1 NLFSRSRCCCVTLKG
16 KTAFVSNAGI
26 GKTTALDLAK
36 RGARVIPACRS
47 KQKAEAAVSD
57 IRRESQGNEVVFMQ
71 LDLGSLKSVRSFA
84 ETFLKTQPRLGLL
97 INNAGMLGPGHTED
111 GFGMAIGVNHLGH
124 FLSVNVSAHLHRLGS
139 VDFALLGNHKDV
151 VPGQSTWLNF
161 RAYCHSKLCNVVFNR
176 ELAYR
181 LDGTSVTTYS
191 LHPAVIHTEF
201 GRNLKQWQRLF
212 LEPITKLFFMDT
224 ERGAQTTLHCALQER
239 IEPLSGRYFSSC
251 VLQDVG
257 AKARDDAL
265 ARKLWEVI
273 ERLSDLS

>member
-1 NLFSRSRCCCVTLKG
+1 MKKHRLTG
-16 KTAFVSNAGI
+16 KF
-26 GKTTALDLAK
+26 KTDGNKATALDLAK

-47 KQKAEAAVSD
+47 KQKAEAAVYD
-57 IRRESQGNEVVFMQ
+57 IRRERRRNEAVFMQ
-71 LDLGSLKSVRSFA
+71 LDLGSLKSVFSFA
-84 ETFLKTQPRLGLL
+84 ETFQKTEPRSGLL

-111 GFGMAIGVNHLGH
+111 GFGMVFGVNHLGH
-124 FLSVNVSAHLHRLGS
+124 FLLTCS
-139 VDFALLGNHKDV
+139 VDFALLGTHKDL

-176 ELAYR
+176 ELANR

-191 LHPAVIHTEF
+191 LHPGVIHTEL

-212 LEPITKLFFMDT
+212 LEPITKLFFMET
-224 ERGAQTTLHCALQER
+224 VRGAQTTLHCALQEC
-239 IEPLSGRYFSSC
+239 IEPLSGHYFSSC
-251 VLQDVG
+251 ALQDVG
-257 AKARDDAL
+257 AKGQDDAL

>member
-1 NLFSRSRCCCVTLKG
+1 MFLYSSTVSAKHCRNAFYSIPSYPIINHNFSR
-16 KTAFVSNAGI
+16 
-26 GKTTALDLAK
+26 
-36 RGARVIPACRS
+36 
-47 KQKAEAAVSD
+47 
-57 IRRESQGNEVVFMQ
+57 
-71 LDLGSLKSVRSFA
+71 
-84 ETFLKTQPRLGLL
+84 
-97 INNAGMLGPGHTED
+97 
-111 GFGMAIGVNHLGH
+111 
-124 FLSVNVSAHLHRLGS
+124 
-139 VDFALLGNHKDV
+139 
-151 VPGQSTWLNF
+151 
-161 RAYCHSKLCNVVFNR
+161 
-176 ELAYR
+176 
-181 LDGTSVTTYS
+181 
-191 LHPAVIHTEF
+191 VIHTEF